1 MEMRTD
7 LALEAKEQKSSQTD
21 GVDIEIRHGNKL
33 KITSMHVRTTDA
45 AQKLQKPVGNYITIE
60 HMPLT
65 DTVRDAHEQTETL
78 ADELRTMLPS
88 DGAVLVAGL
97 GNGDITPDALGVR
110 SAAAV
115 LATRHITGEWARCA
129 GLDNLRPVS
138 VISPGVLGQTGI
150 ESAEM
155 IGSIVRSIKPSAVVV
170 IDSLASR
177 SLSRLGCTVQLTDTG
192 ISPGAGVQN
201 SRAEISKD
209 TLGVPVIAVGV
220 PTVVDAQTL
229 MLDILGH
236 DKINAEEQK
245 KLTPRGE
252 RMIVTPSEID
262 LLIDR
267 ASAIIGMAL
276 NRALH
281 KNISAEDL
289 RLLCGF

>member
-245 KLTPRGE
+245 K
-252 RMIVTPSEID
+252 
-262 LLIDR
+262 
-267 ASAIIGMAL
+267 AYSAGRTHDCHAQR
-276 NRALH
+276 NRPA
-281 KNISAEDL
+281 D
-289 RLLCGF
+289 